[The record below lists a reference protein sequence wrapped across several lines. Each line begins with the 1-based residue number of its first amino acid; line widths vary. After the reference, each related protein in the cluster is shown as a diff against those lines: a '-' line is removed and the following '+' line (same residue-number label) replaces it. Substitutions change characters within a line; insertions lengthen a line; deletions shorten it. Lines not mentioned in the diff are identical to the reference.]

1 MELKKSRS
9 FFQSLW
15 QIFKKATE
23 RYWWGLLLGGLAG
36 ACVTKYRKNFDSHPG
51 NFRAFLDP
59 LLSFFQ
65 VVPTGMEVGRTPC
78 FEVRPE
84 KEEEGMMVPCEAQ
97 PCPLVH
103 ANIIA

>member
-1 MELKKSRS
+1 M
-9 FFQSLW
+9 
-15 QIFKKATE
+15 
-23 RYWWGLLLGGLAG
+23 
-36 ACVTKYRKNFDSHPG
+36 
-51 NFRAFLDP
+51 
-59 LLSFFQ
+59 
-65 VVPTGMEVGRTPC
+65 GMEVGRTPC